1 MVTVDKL
8 LSAIYKLSKPLQEK
22 ALKKLGLS
30 TAGKPGRKGDGIVV
44 GRDRVRIEKKID
56 QLKGGAKGVG
66 AAAIIHELLGISSAG
81 DATMPKAKAEENK
94 STRKTESYE
103 PAPGTVFAPKEGTSK
118 RKEPPTPKK
127 LPKRKPKPKSE
138 NTNGVKFDTT
148 GTLNKNRGGYI
159 DYRKGGMVLSTV
171 DNRKNK

>member
-30 TAGKPGRKGDGIVV
+30 TTGKPGRKGDGIIV

-66 AAAIIHELLGISSAG
+66 AAAIIHELLGISSVG
-81 DATMPKAKAEENK
+81 DATMPKAKAEERAK
-94 STRKTESYE
+94 Q
-103 PAPGTVFAPKEGTSK
+103 P
-118 RKEPPTPKK
+118 
-127 LPKRKPKPKSE
+127 
-138 NTNGVKFDTT
+138 
-148 GTLNKNRGGYI
+148 
-159 DYRKGGMVLSTV
+159 
-171 DNRKNK
+171 